1 MPPGQPLT
9 CMYTLNVSVFYCV
22 WLRVVHTSCWY
33 LHCSSLLTFKL
44 ISAYLLSE
52 QLPAFWSVRSL
63 DNASK
68 LKSFV
73 NPIAWL
79 LESHWEL
86 FNINGEGLPDSQSH
100 FLFIIQARIST
111 SCFPHRD
118 NTLLL
123 NCLIQHGW
131 PRWQTGH
138 VHPLICVTGS
148 TVLHSSKLHTF
159 SVWIRFNATS

>member
-1 MPPGQPLT
+1 MPPGQPLIST
-9 CMYTLNVSVFYCV
+9 YTFSVSVFYCV
-22 WLRVVHTSCWY
+22 WLCVVQTSCCY

-44 ISAYLLSE
+44 IGAHLLLE

-86 FNINGEGLPDSQSH
+86 FNINGEGLLDSQSH
-100 FLFIIQARIST
+100 FLFIIQACIGT
-111 SCFPHRD
+111 SCFPHTD

-123 NCLIQHGW
+123 NCLLQHSW
-131 PRWQTGH
+131 LMRQTGH
-138 VHPLICVTGS
+138 VYPLIWVTASPVLDLSLSGS
-148 TVLHSSKLHTF
+148 NLMQLPE
-159 SVWIRFNATS
+159 